1 MTEVSQSRRW
11 SIVGLLFV
19 ASAINYFDRGTISVA
34 LPFLS
39 HELHFGPEVKGLL
52 LSAFFWSYAAMQLPM
67 GWLADR
73 ANLRWLYTGAFA
85 LWSLAQG
92 MTGLA
97 AGLAALI
104 VLRILLGIGEAIYLP
119 GGTKIVSLLFAPKDR
134 GLPCGLFDCGTR
146 AGLAVG
152 APLTALLIVHYGWRR
167 MFLLA
172 GLAGILWLVPWF
184 VTFPASLSG
193 GDRRAGARPALPQR
207 RPLNR
212 DRNLLEIC
220 AGFFGVDPYW
230 FRRLVTWDRNL
241 LGICIGFFCF
251 DYYWYLLV
259 SWLPDYLMTARHLP
273 VMKAGLYAALPY
285 IVFGASEPL
294 AGWIADR
301 LIHQGWDETKTRKG
315 FVTGAFLTGLL
326 LIPAARVATAAH
338 AIWLVAGASLVGFA
352 TANLIVILQCCAPEQ
367 EIGIWT
373 GFENLAGNI
382 GGVLAPLLTGLLI
395 QWTGSYFPGF
405 ALAAGLLVAGIAAYW
420 LIVGELKPIT

>member
-1 MTEVSQSRRW
+1 MTQISNSRRW

-34 LPFLS
+34 LPLIS
-39 HELHFGPEVKGLL
+39 LELHFGPEVKGLL
-52 LSAFFWSYAAMQLPM
+52 LSAFFWSYASMQIPT
-67 GWLADR
+67 GWIADR

-97 AGLAALI
+97 AGLGALI
-104 VLRILLGIGEAIYLP
+104 VFRILLGIGESIYLP

-146 AGLAVG
+146 VGLAIG

-172 GLAGILWLVPWF
+172 GVAGILWLIPWF
-184 VTFPASLSG
+184 MTFPASLPSRNG
-193 GDRRAGARPALPQR
+193 RPDIRPVSPQR
-207 RPLNR
+207 H
-212 DRNLLEIC
+212 
-220 AGFFGVDPYW
+220 
-230 FRRLVTWDRNL
+230 RLVTWDRNL
-241 LGICIGFFCF
+241 LGICLGFFCF

-259 SWLPDYLMTARHLP
+259 NWLPDYLMTARHLP
-273 VMKAGLYAALPY
+273 VMKAGLYSALPY

-294 AGWIADR
+294 AGWLADR
-301 LIHQGWDETKTRKG
+301 LIHLGWDETKTRKG
-315 FVTGAFLTGLL
+315 FITGAFLTGLL
-326 LIPAARVATAAH
+326 LIPAARVATANH

-352 TANLIVILQCCAPEQ
+352 TANLIVILQCCAPEE

-382 GGVLAPLLTGLLI
+382 GGVVAPLLTGLLI
-395 QWTGSYFPGF
+395 HWTGSYFPGF
-405 ALAAGLLVAGIAAYW
+405 ALASGLLLVGIAPYW
-420 LIVGELKPIT
+420 WMVGELKPIGRSS

>member
-1 MTEVSQSRRW
+1 MTEVSNSRRW

-52 LSAFFWSYAAMQLPM
+52 LSAFFWSYASMQLPM

-97 AGLAALI
+97 AALGALI
-104 VLRILLGIGEAIYLP
+104 VFRILLGIGEAIYLP

-152 APLTALLIVHYGWRR
+152 APLTALLIVHYGWRK

-172 GLAGILWLVPWF
+172 GLAGILWLIPWF
-184 VTFPASLSG
+184 MAFPASFSTR
-193 GDRRAGARPALPQR
+193 DRRAAARPASP
-207 RPLNR
+207 
-212 DRNLLEIC
+212 
-220 AGFFGVDPYW
+220 
-230 FRRLVTWDRNL
+230 RLVTWDRNL

-301 LIHQGWDETKTRKG
+301 LIHLGWDETKTRKG

-326 LIPAARVATAAH
+326 LIPAARVATANH

-352 TANLIVILQCCAPEQ
+352 TANLIVILQCCAPDE

-373 GFENLAGNI
+373 GFENLAGNV
-382 GGVLAPLLTGLLI
+382 GGVLAPLLTGVLI

-420 LIVGELKPIT
+420 LIVGELKPIREAG

>member
-1 MTEVSQSRRW
+1 MTEISNPRRW
-11 SIVGLLFV
+11 SIVGMLFV

-34 LPFLS
+34 LPLLS

-52 LSAFFWSYAAMQLPM
+52 LSAFFWSYASMQLPM

-97 AGLAALI
+97 AGLGTLI
-104 VLRILLGIGEAIYLP
+104 VFRILLGIGESIYLP

-172 GLAGILWLVPWF
+172 GVAGVLWLIPWF
-184 VTFPASLSG
+184 ITFPASLSG
-193 GDRRAGARPALPQR
+193 GNQRAGASPASPQR
-207 RPLNR
+207 
-212 DRNLLEIC
+212 
-220 AGFFGVDPYW
+220 
-230 FRRLVTWDRNL
+230 RRLVTWDRNL

-301 LIHQGWDETKTRKG
+301 LIHRGWDETKTRKG

-326 LIPAARVATAAH
+326 LIPAARVATATH

-352 TANLIVILQCCAPEQ
+352 TANLIVILQCCAPEE

-405 ALAAGLLVAGIAAYW
+405 ALAAGLLVSGIAAYW
-420 LIVGELKPIT
+420 LIVGELKPISQHG

>member
-1 MTEVSQSRRW
+1 MIEVSNSKRW

-34 LPFLS
+34 LPLLS
-39 HELHFGPEVKGLL
+39 HELHFGPEVKGVL
-52 LSAFFWSYAAMQLPM
+52 LSAFFWSYASMQIPT

-97 AGLAALI
+97 AGLGALI
-104 VLRILLGIGEAIYLP
+104 AFRILLGIGESIYLP

-134 GLPCGLFDCGTR
+134 GFPCGLFDCGTR
-146 AGLAVG
+146 LGLAIG
-152 APLTALLIVHYGWRR
+152 APLTALLVVHYGWRR
-167 MFLLA
+167 MFVI
-172 GLAGILWLVPWF
+172 AGIAGVLWLIPWF
-184 VTFPASLSG
+184 ITFPASLAPQAPRSNSRPG
-193 GDRRAGARPALPQR
+193 SSRPRR
-207 RPLNR
+207 
-212 DRNLLEIC
+212 
-220 AGFFGVDPYW
+220 V
-230 FRRLVTWDRNL
+230 VTWNRNL

-259 SWLPDYLMTARHLP
+259 SWLPDYLMTVRHLP
-273 VMKAGLYAALPY
+273 VMKAGIYAALPY

-294 AGWIADR
+294 AGWLADW
-301 LIHQGWDETKTRKG
+301 LIRRGWDEEKTRKG

-326 LIPAARVATAAH
+326 LIPAARVANATH

-352 TANLIVILQCCAPEQ
+352 TANLIVILQCCAPEE
-367 EIGIWT
+367 EIGLWT

-382 GGVLAPLLTGLLI
+382 GGVLAPVLTGVLI
-395 QWTGSYFPGF
+395 YRTGSYFPGF
-405 ALAAGLLVAGIAAYW
+405 ALAAGILVAGIAAYW
-420 LIVGELKPIT
+420 LIVGELKH

>member
-1 MTEVSQSRRW
+1 MTQISNSRRW

-34 LPFLS
+34 LPLLS

-52 LSAFFWSYAAMQLPM
+52 LSAFFWSYASMQLPM

-97 AGLAALI
+97 ASLGGLI

-172 GLAGILWLVPWF
+172 GLAGILWLIPWF
-184 VTFPASLSG
+184 TTFPASLSG
-193 GDRRAGARPALPQR
+193 GDLRTRARPASPQR
-207 RPLNR
+207 
-212 DRNLLEIC
+212 
-220 AGFFGVDPYW
+220 
-230 FRRLVTWDRNL
+230 RRLVTWDRNL

-301 LIHQGWDETKTRKG
+301 LIHRGWDETKTRKG

-326 LIPAARVATAAH
+326 LIPAARVATATH

-352 TANLIVILQCCAPEQ
+352 TANLIVILQCCAPEE

-405 ALAAGLLVAGIAAYW
+405 ALAAGLLVSGIAAYW
-420 LIVGELKPIT
+420 LIVGELKPISQHG